1 MHRRRLLLFGLA
13 AGLIVLAVGNWL
25 LRPRP
30 TAITEENYG
39 AIRVGMTLEEVEAIL
54 GGPAGNYGFRVERI
68 VQTHDDIDVPRLAE
82 CRYLQW
88 IDSRQMVGVQ
98 FDADHRVVGK
108 DLGDVTPLPLWRVPL
123 VWLGL

>member
-1 MHRRRLLLFGLA
+1 MRRRRLLLFGLA
-13 AGLIVLAVGNWL
+13 AGLIVLAVGTWL
-25 LRPRP
+25 LWPQP

-39 AIRVGMTLEEVEAIL
+39 KIRVGMTREEVEAIL
-54 GGPAGNYGFRVERI
+54 GGPAGRYGFPGASI
-68 VQTHDDIDVPRLAE
+68 VQTHDAIDVPRLAE

-88 IDSRQMVGVQ
+88 IDSRRMVGVQ

-108 DLGDVTPLPLWRVPL
+108 DLGKVTPLPLWRRPL